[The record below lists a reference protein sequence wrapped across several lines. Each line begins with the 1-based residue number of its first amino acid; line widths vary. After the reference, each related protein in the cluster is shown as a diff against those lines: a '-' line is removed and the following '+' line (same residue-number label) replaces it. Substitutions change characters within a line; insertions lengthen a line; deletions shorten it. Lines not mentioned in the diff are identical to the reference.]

1 MTDKVRLHITGGGIF
16 SKMMLAIQS
25 IADLG
30 YDLESCYLNIADHR
44 ALSSEG
50 TNPLD
55 SIINQTYD
63 PSYASV
69 DCRFLDSYNTKN
81 RVEESKE
88 YEKLKHIASQL
99 KYKPELSALV
109 NDYVYMLGIKDNTI
123 GVHIRLCD
131 MNILHGA
138 DYGVFSF
145 SDYYFKICKELKSSN
160 ANIFVASDNEESIL
174 KLKTI
179 FGNRISY
186 VPNLIRAKTEIEDS
200 STLQSDNFR
209 STKFW
214 QEAFLEMLLL
224 SKCSTLICRTSN
236 VANMAII
243 SSNSI
248 KKIIML

>member
-1 MTDKVRLHITGGGIF
+1 MADKVRLHIRGGGVF

-25 IADLG
+25 LAHLG
-30 YDLESCYLNIADHR
+30 YELENCYLNIADHR
-44 ALSSEG
+44 ALSPEG

-55 SIINQTYD
+55 SIIDQSYD

-69 DCRFLDSYNTKN
+69 DCRFLDTYNNKN

-88 YEKLKHIASQL
+88 YEKLKRIASQL
-99 KYKPELSALV
+99 KYKPELSVLV
-109 NDYVYMLGIKDNTI
+109 DDYVYLLGIKDKTI

-131 MNILHGA
+131 MNIAHGK
-138 DYGVFSF
+138 DYGVLTFN
-145 SDYYFKICKELKSSN
+145 DYLQAIQEELKSN
-160 ANIFVASDNEESIL
+160 NTNIFVASDNEESIL
-174 KLKTI
+174 KLKAI

-186 VPNLIRAKTEIEDS
+186 VPKLIRAKTEIEDS
-200 STLQSDNFR
+200 YVLQSDNFR
-209 STKFW
+209 SVRFW

-248 KKIIML
+248 KKITML

>member
-1 MTDKVRLHITGGGIF
+1 MADKVSLQITGGGVF

-25 IADLG
+25 IAHLG
-30 YDLESCYLNIADHR
+30 YELENCYLNIVDDR
-44 ALSSEG
+44 ALSPER

-55 SIINQTYD
+55 SIIDQSYD
-63 PSYASV
+63 SSYIPVGCIFAPSYNSR
-69 DCRFLDSYNTKN
+69 D
-81 RVEESKE
+81 RVEESGD
-88 YEKLKHIASQL
+88 YEKLKRIASQL
-99 KYKPELSALV
+99 KYKPELSVLV
-109 NDYVYMLGIKDNTI
+109 DDYVYLLGIKDNTI

-131 MNILHGA
+131 MNIIHGA
-138 DYGVFSF
+138 DYGVLTFN
-145 SDYYFKICKELKSSN
+145 DYLEAIQEELKSNN

-174 KLKTI
+174 KLKAI

-200 STLQSDNFR
+200 SVLQSDNFK

-248 KKIIML
+248 KKITMS